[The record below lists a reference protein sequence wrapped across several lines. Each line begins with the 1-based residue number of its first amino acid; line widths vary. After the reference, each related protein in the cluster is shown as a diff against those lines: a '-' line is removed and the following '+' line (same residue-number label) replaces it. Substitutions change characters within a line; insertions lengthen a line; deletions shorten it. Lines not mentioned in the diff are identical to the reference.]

1 MALATSS
8 STLNFNS
15 TMVRLKELDVKR
27 YGAMG
32 RNFNSTMV
40 RLKEPA
46 CSVQPN
52 QHLFQFHYGTIKR
65 NMHLKSVTSFSV
77 FQFHY
82 GGTSATRPSRS
93 NAFQFHY
100 GTIKSFGYRAG
111 LCPGMAFQFHYGTIK
126 SYRNDESVRYKTG
139 IFQFHYGTIKRFVK
153 DLEHINR
160 WIFQFHYGTI
170 KRQGECCY
178 SWSNN
183 YISIPLWYD

>member
-1 MALATSS
+1 MKQKSLDILGSDFN
-8 STLNFNS
+8 STMVRLKAQFANPYPQMEMDFNS

-52 QHLFQFHYGTIKR
+52 QHLFQFHYGTIK
-65 NMHLKSVTSFSV
+65 
-77 FQFHY
+77 
-82 GGTSATRPSRS
+82 
-93 NAFQFHY
+93 
-100 GTIKSFGYRAG
+100 
-111 LCPGMAFQFHYGTIK
+111 

-139 IFQFHYGTIKRFVK
+139 
-153 DLEHINR
+153 
-160 WIFQFHYGTI
+160 IFQFHYGTI